1 MSMETTSTDGNGTLS
16 ERRPPERPAL
26 ANEPLESAAKLLEE
40 REYAAA
46 VALLLPLAVDAAPA
60 EIHAALGTAYTLLE
74 QYEDAARELDRALK
88 KKPKNEAWAW
98 QGTLAAANA
107 VTHVVDPYPPVDE
120 FERDALLG
128 EPKVAEGAIPP
139 APHAR
144 VEVTPVQWLLREV
157 GKYAGVASTKTS
169 RLLAGLAGRLG
180 IADAVWTNW
189 YRKPTA
195 LGLFTLAY
203 MREQLDAHNLKDSYP
218 QGELTGFLP
227 NGLVPPPGV
236 QHFRTPDGTWN
247 NLANPKE
254 GAAFTR
260 FPRNVRP
267 DAAWPEEG
275 NLLRPNPAEI
285 SHVLLT
291 RGPEGMKE
299 VPFLNLLAASWIQFM
314 VHDWVSHRVSY
325 QLGVHE
331 VPLPPEHPARKLYH
345 QKALYVPKTMADPT
359 RSAKDAGLPP
369 TTINEVTSWWD
380 GSQIYGSDQ
389 RTSDSLRTFKDG
401 RLKIDEDGRLPLG
414 QGNIEHTGFNRN
426 WWLGLA
432 MLHTLFVKE
441 HNAIAEALQKKHP
454 TWTDNY
460 LFNIARL
467 INAAVMAKIHTV
479 EWTPAI
485 LPNHGLYLAMN
496 ANWFGFAETLARRA
510 GRRKL
515 QRPIKIL
522 SPEVGG
528 IVGGLTNKHGAPYG
542 LTEEFTEVYM
552 LHELLPDEILLR
564 SLRGNQEV
572 ERLPLAGTRQV
583 MAHKI
588 TARRSFEDLFY
599 SFGVLHPGQ
608 IVLNNFPRTLQQLSV
623 PGNPLYDLG
632 AVDILRARERGV
644 PRYNQLRE
652 QLGLKPLRYFEDLTS
667 DGKTLAALKS
677 IYDDVNAIDLHVGSR
692 AEETRPFGFGFG
704 ETLFQVFILM
714 ASRRL
719 EADRFFTE
727 SYNEETYTKEGLDWV
742 DDATFKTVLLRHHP
756 ELAATG
762 LASVNNAFEPWDTG
776 VLDPSRHPLRAFE

>member
-1 MSMETTSTDGNGTLS
+1 MDTTSTDGNGTHS
-16 ERRPPERPAL
+16 ERRPPDRYSL
-26 ANEPLESAAKLLEE
+26 AIELLEN
-40 REYAAA
+40 REYAKA
-46 VALLLPLAVDAAPA
+46 VELLKPLAVDGAPP
-60 EIHAALGTAYTLLE
+60 EIYAALGTAYTLLE
-74 QYEDAARELDRALK
+74 KYEDAARELDRAVK
-88 KKPKNEAWAW
+88 KEPQNAAWTW
-98 QGTLAAANA
+98 QQTLASSNA
-107 VTHVVDPYPPVDE
+107 STHVAELYPPVEE
-120 FERDALLG
+120 FERAALLG
-128 EPKVAEGAIPP
+128 EPKVADGAIPP
-139 APHAR
+139 APHAY
-144 VEVTPVQWLLREV
+144 VPTTPVQRLLREV
-157 GKYAGVASTKTS
+157 GKYIGEASNQTS
-169 RLLAGLAGRLG
+169 RFLAGLAGRLG

-203 MREQLDAHNLKDSYP
+203 MREQLDANNLKDPYP
-218 QGELTGFLP
+218 AGERTGFLP
-227 NGLVPPPGV
+227 QGLVPPPGV
-236 QHFRTPDGTWN
+236 KYFRTADGTWN
-247 NLANPKE
+247 NLDNPKE

-260 FPRNVRP
+260 FPRNVAP
-267 DAAWPEEG
+267 NAAWPEEG

-285 SHVLLT
+285 SHLLLT
-291 RGPEGMKE
+291 RDENGMKE
-299 VPFLNLLAASWIQFM
+299 VPFLNLLAAAWIQFM

-331 VPLPPEHPARKLYH
+331 VPLPKDHPARKLYH

-389 RTSDSLRTFKDG
+389 KTADSLRTFKDG
-401 RLKIDEDGRLPLG
+401 KLKIGEDGRLPLG
-414 QGNIEHTGFNRN
+414 PGDIEHTGFNRN
-426 WWLGLA
+426 WWLGLS

-441 HNAIAEALQKKHP
+441 HNAIAEMLKRKHP

-460 LFNIARL
+460 LYNIARL
-467 INAAVMAKIHTV
+467 VNAAVMAKIHTV

-496 ANWFGFAETLARRA
+496 ANWFGFAETLTHRA
-510 GRRKL
+510 GQRKL

-564 SLRGNQEV
+564 ALRGNREL

-588 TARRSFEDLFY
+588 TARHSFQDLFY
-599 SFGVLHPGQ
+599 SFGLQHPGQ

-644 PRYNQLRE
+644 PRYNDLRI
-652 QLGLKPLRYFEDLTS
+652 QLGLKPIRYFEDLTS
-667 DGKTLAALKS
+667 DGKTLLLLKS

-719 EADRFFTE
+719 QADRFFTE

-742 DDATFKTVLLRHHP
+742 DDATFKSVLLRHLP
-756 ELAATG
+756 ELAETG
-762 LASVNNAFEPWDTG
+762 LANVNNAFEPWDTG
-776 VLDPSRHPLRAFE
+776 ELKPSRHPLRAFE